1 MPSKG
6 PESANFVPGMRP
18 TTSSC
23 SFLDVTCSISV
34 KEARKSPVPTI
45 VMSQQSSRAPSQSP
59 SVASER
65 ELEEEPVASP
75 RQQSRTR
82 RRRRRT
88 PRSAS
93 VSSEEPG
100 PNYDNQRRV
109 AERKSGLPAVNELG
123 DTVGGVTQTVS
134 GVADTATGAVSKVGD
149 AVGNVAASVGGD
161 KPLKLRLDI
170 NLDIEIELE
179 ARVHGDLTL
188 ALL

>member
-1 MPSKG
+1 M
-6 PESANFVPGMRP
+6 
-18 TTSSC
+18 C
-23 SFLDVTCSISV
+23 ISV
-34 KEARKSPVPTI
+34 KETLEKRSAQKTSLTI
-45 VMSQQSSRAPSQSP
+45 IMSQQNSRPP
-59 SVASER
+59 SVESER
-65 ELEEEPVASP
+65 ELEEEPITSP

-100 PNYDNQRRV
+100 QSPNYENQRHGRDV

-123 DTVGGVTQTVS
+123 DAVGGVTQTAS
-134 GVADTATGAVSKVGD
+134 GVADTATGAVSKVGNT
-149 AVGNVAASVGGD
+149 VGNVAASVGGD

-188 ALL
+188 ALLR